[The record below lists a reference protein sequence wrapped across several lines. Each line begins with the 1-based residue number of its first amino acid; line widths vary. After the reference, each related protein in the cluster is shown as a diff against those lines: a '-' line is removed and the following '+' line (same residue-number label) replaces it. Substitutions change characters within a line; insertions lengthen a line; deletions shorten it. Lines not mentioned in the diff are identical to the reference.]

1 MYGNIEMNYIV
12 KVYKMGSLLTPCK
25 NMLEHKLQIT
35 PPDNIIAEIIENAI
49 KSTPQD
55 ITSQDT
61 NAYNKKILA
70 YVYEQFKKT
79 DTIDNAVK
87 QLETIR
93 SLPVNNTNDI
103 PNTPQNIQK
112 NHNTNS
118 VIPVPYINPD
128 LMYNT
133 IPKFNTHLVTLT
145 SSKAN
150 IKLPTNTK
158 CYLHC
163 ILSNMLK
170 EDILIITL
178 LNHTTKYTFHL
189 YKENNIYKTID
200 NINPIIISNKN
211 TFQIHIQNYK
221 NNHIEF
227 PQKEVILEQIQQIDK
242 HHFKLITSNEH
253 SSQHDIQIN
262 QHTFYYVDT
271 NTYITDSTI
280 ADLTQFINSK
290 CIILANNINILFKY
304 T

>member
-1 MYGNIEMNYIV
+1 
-12 KVYKMGSLLTPCK
+12 
-25 NMLEHKLQIT
+25 MLEHKLHIT

-61 NAYNKKILA
+61 NSYNKKILA
-70 YVYEQFKKT
+70 YVYEQFKKN

-103 PNTPQNIQK
+103 LNTHQNTQK
-112 NHNTNS
+112 IHNTNT
-118 VIPVPYINPD
+118 VTTAPYINPD
-128 LMYNT
+128 FIYNT

-163 ILSNMLK
+163 ILSNTLK

-178 LNHTTKYTFHL
+178 LNHNTKYTFHL
-189 YKENNIYKTID
+189 YKENNIYKAID
-200 NINPIIISNKN
+200 NINPIIISNKD

-227 PQKEVILEQIQQIDK
+227 PQKEVTLEQIQQIDK
-242 HHFKLITSNEH
+242 HHFKLITSNQHTHH

-262 QHTFYYVDT
+262 QHTFYHVDT

-280 ADLTQFINSK
+280 TNLTQFINSK
-290 CIILANNINILFKY
+290 CIILSNNINILFKY